1 MRKEMPRVRR
11 TPALSVYPLRLPRS
25 LKDEVARL
33 SAQDGTIIN
42 QFVANAVAAK
52 VSAME
57 TARFFQDRRSR
68 ADFQAF
74 DRIMKR
80 KGGERP
86 GAGDELPE

>member
-1 MRKEMPRVRR
+1 
-11 TPALSVYPLRLPRS
+11 LRLPRS

-33 SAQDGTIIN
+33 GAQDGTSIN
-42 QFVANAVAAK
+42 PFVANAVAAK
-52 VSAME
+52 VSAM
-57 TARFFQDRRSR
+57 APAQFFQDRQAR

-86 GAGDELPE
+86 RAGDELPE